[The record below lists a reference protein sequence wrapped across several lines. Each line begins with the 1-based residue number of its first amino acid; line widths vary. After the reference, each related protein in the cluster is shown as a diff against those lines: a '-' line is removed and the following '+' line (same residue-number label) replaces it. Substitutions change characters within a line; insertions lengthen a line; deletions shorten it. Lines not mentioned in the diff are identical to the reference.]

1 MTVEELQVLI
11 ETEELPDDA
20 ELIVRLPGHELELQ
34 SGIMDGARTGR
45 PGMAFLRVKMS
56 PDTAVTMTFR
66 GGDVP
71 VYAEGAVDL
80 RPDADG
86 VGAICT
92 PRLNVR
98 DAETDEILHTTLVN
112 TRGVTGPHWED
123 IRQALKN
130 LGVKRFRP
138 GAKWLELKWDA
149 PPVETAE
156 DLRIREGRTQRPTE

>member
-1 MTVEELQVLI
+1 MTVEELKALI

-34 SGIMDGARTGR
+34 SGIMDGERVGR
-45 PGMAFLRVKMS
+45 GGLAFLRVKMS

-80 RPDADG
+80 RPDAEC
-86 VGAICT
+86 A

-98 DAETDEILHTTLVN
+98 DAQTDEILHTTLVN
-112 TRGVTGPHWED
+112 SRGVTGPCSED
-123 IRQALKN
+123 LQQALKH
-130 LGVKRFRP
+130 LGVERFRP
-138 GAKWLELKWDA
+138 GAWWCELNWCVPADEA
-149 PPVETAE
+149 SE
-156 DLRIREGRTQRPTE
+156 DL